1 MSVTTK
7 WLTADELFSM
17 PHRGMRLE
25 LVKGE
30 LRTMS
35 PTGSEHGSVTSRLS
49 WRLAQH
55 IDAHRLGESFGA
67 ETGFRI
73 GKNPDTVRAPD
84 FAFVCQERI
93 AATGLPK
100 KFFPGPPDLAVEV
113 MSPDDRADEVT
124 EKVLNWLSAGCRA
137 VWVIDARLRSVTIYH
152 SSTDIRIVTA
162 DAELGDDSVVPGF
175 RCAVADLFPAV

>member
-1 MSVTTK
+1 MSTTTK
-7 WLTADELFSM
+7 LLTADELFSM
-17 PHRGMRLE
+17 PHHGMRLE

-35 PTGSEHGSVTSRLS
+35 PAGSEHGNVTSRLS

-84 FAFVCQERI
+84 FAFVRAERI
-93 AATGLPK
+93 ATTGLPK

-113 MSPDDRADEVT
+113 MSPDDRVDEVT
-124 EKVLNWLSAGCRA
+124 EKVLDWLSAGCHA
-137 VWVIDARLRSVTIYH
+137 VWVVDARMKTVTIYH
-152 SSTDIRIVTA
+152 SSTDIRIVAVEA
-162 DAELGDDSVVPGF
+162 DLADDSVVPGF
-175 RCAVADLFPAV
+175 RCLVADLFPAV